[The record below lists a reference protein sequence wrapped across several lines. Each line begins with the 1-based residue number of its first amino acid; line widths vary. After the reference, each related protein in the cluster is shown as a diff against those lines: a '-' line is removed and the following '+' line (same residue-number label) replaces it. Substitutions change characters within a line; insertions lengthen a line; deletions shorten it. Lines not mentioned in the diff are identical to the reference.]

1 MFRVESWITNAP
13 CYVIVF
19 KKSLHKFSSTST
31 RLTQSC
37 FSSEVRA
44 SEKIDSSSDGLYF
57 EGFICYEFLRETMFL
72 SDESASLPETI

>member
-31 RLTQSC
+31 RLALSC

-57 EGFICYEFLRETMFL
+57 EGFIFYEFLSEEVCL
-72 SDESASLPETI
+72 SDESASLQETI